1 MSDAQSNMLLQ
12 LSAGLPDVTPAVVK
26 KAEQTPD
33 TLLQNV
39 EGAVTE
45 RTYNEE
51 TDAGTYID
59 DLSKDFL
66 EGKKPKFEP
75 EKISEEAYENLFGE
89 NGLFQIMKQWM
100 DTNKLIIVSRGLV
113 VYDKDA
119 NVAGEIDYLLSDGK
133 NFYIVDLKTGKQDKW
148 DKYNDPKS
156 EYYGSKISNTLQQA
170 SYVNL
175 LYNMIGVK
183 AIPKILP
190 VELELN
196 RSTGKILK
204 ASRPSSSN
212 ALKPGKI
219 LIDLPVSAEIQT
231 KIDELIPLRSTPFI
245 SSVPLSPSVSN
256 IVNKAEGEQV
266 EPTDYEEGS
275 GVPTGSST
283 DTSEIVKEYLKKIEN
298 AKDTDQLDFIELQFG
313 MNSLNMTADDIFQVQ
328 QMIEQRRNILLSGGK
343 AVTQEKSW
351 STGNQVHSESTIFVE
366 KGKNRGEVFLE
377 PFETAVISSIDAVKG
392 TVTIKPYGKKNQKTI
407 SIDMLNKMFKL
418 NSDLFTGEE
427 APAAEPAGKDLQ
439 NLSKESTD
447 VVSKLLND
455 TIEQARLE
463 SEIADENISV
473 DKTVNDLLDDLE
485 C

>member
-1 MSDAQSNMLLQ
+1 
-12 LSAGLPDVTPAVVK
+12 
-26 KAEQTPD
+26 
-33 TLLQNV
+33 
-39 EGAVTE
+39 
-45 RTYNEE
+45 
-51 TDAGTYID
+51 
-59 DLSKDFL
+59 
-66 EGKKPKFEP
+66 
-75 EKISEEAYENLFGE
+75 
-89 NGLFQIMKQWM
+89 
-100 DTNKLIIVSRGLV
+100 
-113 VYDKDA
+113 
-119 NVAGEIDYLLSDGK
+119 
-133 NFYIVDLKTGKQDKW
+133 
-148 DKYNDPKS
+148 
-156 EYYGSKISNTLQQA
+156 
-170 SYVNL
+170 
-175 LYNMIGVK
+175 MIGVK

-204 ASRPSSSN
+204 ASRPSSPD

-219 LIDLPVSAEIQT
+219 LIDLPVSAEIQA

-351 STGNQVHSESTIFVE
+351 STGNQVYSESTIFVE

-447 VVSKLLND
+447 VVSTLLND
-455 TIEQARLE
+455 TTAQTALE
-463 SEIADENISV
+463 NEVSDESITV